1 MLYKLSI
8 LRIEP
13 PEKPPWGG
21 ILAPFRDPDGNV
33 LTRAGSA
40 KEPASTP
47 GVR

>member
-8 LRIEP
+8 VRIEP
-13 PEKPPWGG
+13 PEKQPWGG

-33 LTRAGSA
+33 LTLAASA

>member
-1 MLYKLSI
+1 MRYELSI
-8 LRIEP
+8 VRIEL
-13 PEKPPWGG
+13 PEKQPWGG
-21 ILAPFRDPDGNV
+21 SLAPFRDPDGNV